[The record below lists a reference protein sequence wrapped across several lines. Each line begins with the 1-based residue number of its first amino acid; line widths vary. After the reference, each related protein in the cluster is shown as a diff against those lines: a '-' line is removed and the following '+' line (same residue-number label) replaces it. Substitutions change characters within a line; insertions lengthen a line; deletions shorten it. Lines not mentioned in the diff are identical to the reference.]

1 MPYGQFG
8 NCQSVLGP
16 NCHGSKVSVHHIL
29 YSQSSLSSKACGY
42 RLTQTLS
49 QCPITFACS
58 ALPSLPIP
66 AYVYHVSSGYAN
78 FELFE
83 NHWTMSPWD
92 TCPHFCDSLSW
103 LVQHGTRQ
111 FTEVCDRQT
120 TTGAER
126 HQTSRQ
132 RYAQVQPWT
141 VTEFTR
147 QLALARCSR
156 SGPVQ
161 ARCYSPPMSPLKTP
175 QYLVDCCVAIIR
187 DYVLHVTAC
196 WPYHAID
203 IAHSAVRH
211 SQSLDPLYLLPANSE
226 TSTALSL
233 HSDSH
238 SRHSSSNSI
247 SVLQCIRGL
256 QLCAIQIYIL
266 LTYIETKHRQCQWVW
281 TLMHQ
286 CWCLTDS
293 LAQPLVNFGHAELRM
308 CGSADF
314 QMGSGENYGL
324 RLRLGLRTTS
334 TAHWHCSLPP
344 SCKLH
349 TSPKMSTH

>member
-49 QCPITFACS
+49 QRPITFACL

-103 LVQHGTRQ
+103 LVQHGTHQ

-126 HQTSRQ
+126 HHTSRQ
-132 RYAQVQPWT
+132 QYAQVRPWT
-141 VTEFTR
+141 VTEFTC

-161 ARCYSPPMSPLKTP
+161 ARCYSPPMSPLKAP
-175 QYLVDCCVAIIR
+175 QYLVDCCVAIS
-187 DYVLHVTAC
+187 
-196 WPYHAID
+196 D
-203 IAHSAVRH
+203 IA
-211 SQSLDPLYLLPANSE
+211 
-226 TSTALSL
+226 
-233 HSDSH
+233 SH
-238 SRHSSSNSI
+238 SR
-247 SVLQCIRGL
+247 
-256 QLCAIQIYIL
+256 LCSACHCL
-266 LTYIETKHRQCQWVW
+266 LTVPR
-281 TLMHQ
+281 
-286 CWCLTDS
+286 
-293 LAQPLVNFGHAELRM
+293 
-308 CGSADF
+308 
-314 QMGSGENYGL
+314 
-324 RLRLGLRTTS
+324 
-334 TAHWHCSLPP
+334 HWHSTLGCQAFSVAGPAVLASSQLRDSYCTESTFWQSL
-344 SCKLH
+344 K
-349 TSPKMSTH
+349 TFFFKQY